1 MGSMSMKESLDLQRQ
16 AVAREQ
22 ARQAQL
28 QLAAQRPTAT
38 GNLLKNAIAKNPA
51 LNEFM

>member
-1 MGSMSMKESLDLQRQ
+1 MKESLDLQRQ

-28 QLAAQRPTAT
+28 ALATQRPTAT
-38 GNLLKNAIAKNPA
+38 GHLLKNALGNNSA
-51 LNEFM
+51 LNDFM